1 MHKHDRGIIMETAQ
15 ALPYKKTVDQVR
27 VFKALSDDTRLK
39 ILELL
44 AMKGELC
51 VCFIYDELK
60 MSQPRISRHLGILR
74 DSGLVSHRPEGSWVY
89 YRVNPEKLSE
99 LTSGFSD
106 LERLINKPT
115 ESVHCD

>member
-1 MHKHDRGIIMETAQ
+1 METAQ
-15 ALPYKKTVDQVR
+15 VLPKTKTVDQVR
-27 VFKALSDDTRLK
+27 VFKALSDGTRLK

-44 AMKGELC
+44 ATKGELC

-74 DSGLVSHRPEGSWVY
+74 DSGLVTHRPDGSWVY
-89 YRVNPEKLSE
+89 YRINPEKLE
-99 LTSGFSD
+99 EVTSGFT
-106 LERLINKPT
+106 EMCEKIHKPV